1 MSYKSRNITVKD
13 RPEEQLAKEGCQHYW
28 AIELADGPTSE
39 GVCKFC
45 GVKKVFLN
53 SMPDYSSMA
62 KRNANP
68 LGLPKMPDVEFDK
81 ERNRQ

>member
-1 MSYKSRNITVKD
+1 MRYKNRNIAVKD
-13 RPEEQLAKEGCQHYW
+13 RPEEHLAKEGCRHCW
-28 AIELADGPTSE
+28 IIELANGPTSE

-45 GVKKVFLN
+45 GAIKVFLN
-53 SMPDYSSMA
+53 SIPDYSSMA
-62 KRNANP
+62 KGNASP